1 MTILSKIFSKN
12 NISSVYKEKVHK
24 NPTIIYE
31 GEEIELKDEDV
42 ENLRVYNANIGF
54 AKEGD
59 VKAQFLAGKAL
70 LTYVKAK
77 SFALNRC
84 EEAVKLLKNAAI
96 GGIAETCRLVGD
108 YYHNKYLGGADYV
121 TALEWYRRGADLRDS
136 DSYWALGNAYEFGEG
151 VSENHC
157 KAFEYYL
164 QGVKLGEPYS
174 MRQVGIAYY
183 EGNIIEQDKEKAYY
197 FLKGAY
203 EKGKKGEKCGYYLS
217 QYYFN
222 GEIVEK
228 NPEKGV
234 EILED
239 ICSDYNPNFDDGE
252 AELLL
257 YCYENGV
264 GTPVNYEA
272 AHQLRLKMKRVDK
285 LFSEAFM

>member
-1 MTILSKIFSKN
+1 MSILSKIFRKYNTSPVDEEMVHN
-12 NISSVYKEKVHK
+12 NQ
-24 NPTIIYE
+24 TIIYE

-42 ENLRVYNANIGF
+42 ENLRIYNANIAF

-70 LTYVKAK
+70 LIYAKAN

-84 EEAVKLLKNAAI
+84 EEAVGLLKKAAI
-96 GGIAETCRLVGD
+96 GGVAEACSLVGD
-108 YYHNKYLGGADYV
+108 YYNNKYLGGADYV
-121 TALEWYRRGADLRDS
+121 TALEWYRKGADLRDP
-136 DSYWALGNAYEFGEG
+136 DSYWALGNAYESGKG
-151 VSENHC
+151 VPENHC

-164 QGVKLGEPYS
+164 QGAKLGEPYS
-174 MRQVGIAYY
+174 MRETGVAYY
-183 EGNIIEQDKEKAYY
+183 EGNIIEQDKEKAYP

-239 ICSDYNPNFDDGE
+239 ICSDYNPIFDDGE

-272 AHQLRLKMKRVDK
+272 ANQLRLKMKREDE
-285 LFSEAFM
+285 LFSKAFL